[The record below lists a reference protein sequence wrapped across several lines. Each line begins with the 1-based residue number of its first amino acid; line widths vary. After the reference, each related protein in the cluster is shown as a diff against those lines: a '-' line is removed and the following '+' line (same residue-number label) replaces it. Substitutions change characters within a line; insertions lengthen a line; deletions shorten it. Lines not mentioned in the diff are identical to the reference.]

1 MLAPAA
7 GGGKLWLSGRST
19 RFNGRVTLRFMAEL
33 RALLA
38 LSLACAG
45 CATTSGH
52 DWLSSPIEPRTDL
65 TAQISEAPLVETEA
79 RPRLSHSITLGESY
93 TSEAAPAASSGSPP
107 VQVNVHTQ
115 VPIVINNY
123 GGYGYGYGGYGYG
136 RAATPRAT
144 PARTTSAAPIKV
156 GGDFPAPPDYGPR
169 ALK

>member
-1 MLAPAA
+1 
-7 GGGKLWLSGRST
+7 
-19 RFNGRVTLRFMAEL
+19 MAEL
-33 RALLA
+33 RALL
-38 LSLACAG
+38 LVSLACGG

-52 DWLSSPIEPRTDL
+52 DWLSSPIEPRTEL
-65 TAQISEAPLVETEA
+65 AAQVSEVSEVPPAEIEP

-93 TSEAAPAASSGSPP
+93 ASEAAPAASSSSSPP

-136 RAATPRAT
+136 RAATLHAAPTRS
-144 PARTTSAAPIKV
+144 TSAAPTKV